1 MQRKQLGWF
10 WVMLT
15 TMCLAYIAIPACA
28 VEKQI
33 SDEKVAVVNG
43 TVITQGDFDGEMV
56 RVNQQQTIIGRPFHE
71 SQLIDVK
78 KAVLESLINRELLYQ
93 ESQNHSVKVEDEAVL
108 EQFEIMKKRFPSE
121 DEFKAALLKMKISET
136 TLKSQMRKNMAIQQF
151 IDKEFVKKINVPE
164 KEVKAFYVSQ
174 PDSFKEPEQ
183 VRARH
188 ILIKLD
194 PGTDESKKAEARK
207 KLKGIHNR
215 LRKGEDFE
223 ALAKEYSKGPSGAKG
238 GDLGYFSRGQM
249 VKPFDEVAFGL
260 SPGKVSDIV
269 ETRFGY
275 HLIKVVDKKP
285 EGMMSYEEVKDKLQQ
300 YIKQQKVREQ
310 VNRSIENLKEKAK
323 VERFQEDNSIS

>member
-1 MQRKQLGWF
+1 MQIKQLRWF

-15 TMCLAYIAIPACA
+15 TMSLAYIAMPAFA

-33 SDEKVAVVNG
+33 SERKVAVVNG
-43 TVITQGDFDGEMV
+43 VVITQGDFDREMV
-56 RVNQQQTIIGRPFHE
+56 RVHRQQASMGRSFNE

-78 KAVLESLINRELLYQ
+78 KVVLETLINRELLYQ
-93 ESQNHSVKVEDEAVL
+93 ESQNQGVKIEDKAVV
-108 EQFEIMKKRFPSE
+108 EQFEIMKKRFSSE
-121 DEFKAALLKMKISET
+121 DEFKTALLKMKISET

-151 IDKEFVKKINVPE
+151 IDKEFVQKVKVPE
-164 KEVKAFYVSQ
+164 KEVKAFYVSR

-188 ILIKLD
+188 ILIKVD

-223 ALAKEYSKGPSGAKG
+223 ALAKEYSEGPSGARG

-249 VKPFDEVAFGL
+249 VKPFEEVAFGL
-260 SPGKVSDIV
+260 PPGKVSDIV

-275 HLIKVVDKKP
+275 HLIKVIDKKP
-285 EGMMSYEEVKDKLQQ
+285 EAMVSYEEVKDKLQQ
-300 YIKQQKVREQ
+300 YIKEQKVREQ
-310 VNRSIENLKEKAK
+310 INLNIEELRGKAK
-323 VERFQEDNSIS
+323 VERFLEGNSK

>member
-1 MQRKQLGWF
+1 MRIKQLGWY

-15 TMCLAYIAIPACA
+15 TIILVYIAMPACA

-43 TVITQGDFDGEMV
+43 AVITQGDFDREME
-56 RVNQQQTIIGRPFHE
+56 RVNQQQASIGRPFNE

-78 KAVLESLINRELLYQ
+78 KAILETLINRELLYQ
-93 ESQNHSVKVEDEAVL
+93 ESQKQSVKVEDKAVV

-151 IDKEFVKKINVPE
+151 IDKEFVQKINVPE

-183 VRARH
+183 VRAMH
-188 ILIKLD
+188 ILIKVD

-207 KLKGIHNR
+207 KLEGIQNR

-223 ALAKEYSKGPSGAKG
+223 ALAKEYSEGPSGPKG

-249 VKPFDEVAFGL
+249 VKPFDEAAFGL
-260 SPGKVSDIV
+260 SPGGVSDIV
-269 ETRFGY
+269 ETQFGY

-285 EGMMSYEEVKDKLQQ
+285 EGMMRYEEVKDRLQQ

-310 VNRSIENLKEKAK
+310 VNLSIENLKEKAK
-323 VERFQEDNSIS
+323 VERFQEDKSIS

>member
-1 MQRKQLGWF
+1 MRIKQLGWY

-15 TMCLAYIAIPACA
+15 TIILAYIAMPACA

-43 TVITQGDFDGEMV
+43 AVITQGDFDREME
-56 RVNQQQTIIGRPFHE
+56 RVNQQQASIGRPFNE

-78 KAVLESLINRELLYQ
+78 KAILETLINRELLYQ
-93 ESQNHSVKVEDEAVL
+93 ESQNHSVKVEDKAVV

-151 IDKEFVKKINVPE
+151 IDKEFVQKINVPE

-183 VRARH
+183 VRAMH
-188 ILIKLD
+188 ILIKVD

-207 KLKGIHNR
+207 KLEGIQNR

-223 ALAKEYSKGPSGAKG
+223 ALAKEYSEGPSAAKG
-238 GDLGYFSRGQM
+238 GDLGYFSKGQM
-249 VKPFDEVAFGL
+249 VKPFDEAAFGL
-260 SPGKVSDIV
+260 SPGGVSDIV
-269 ETRFGY
+269 ETQFGY

-310 VNRSIENLKEKAK
+310 VNLSIENLKEKAK

>member
-1 MQRKQLGWF
+1 MRIKQLGWY
-10 WVMLT
+10 WVMLAT
-15 TMCLAYIAIPACA
+15 IILTYIAMPACA

-43 TVITQGDFDGEMV
+43 TVITQGDFDREME
-56 RVNQQQTIIGRPFHE
+56 RVNQQQASIGRPFNE
-71 SQLIDVK
+71 SQLIDIK
-78 KAVLESLINRELLYQ
+78 KAILETLINRELLYQ
-93 ESQNHSVKVEDEAVL
+93 ESQNHSVKVEDKEVV
-108 EQFEIMKKRFPSE
+108 EQLEIMKKRFPSE

-151 IDKEFVKKINVPE
+151 IDKEFVQKINVPE

-183 VRARH
+183 VRASH
-188 ILIKLD
+188 ILIKVD

-207 KLKGIHNR
+207 KLEGIQNR

-223 ALAKEYSKGPSGAKG
+223 ALAKEYSEGPSGPKG

-249 VKPFDEVAFGL
+249 VKPFDEAAFGL
-260 SPGKVSDIV
+260 SPGGVSDIV
-269 ETRFGY
+269 ETQFGY

-285 EGMMSYEEVKDKLQQ
+285 EGMMSYEEVKDRLQQ

-310 VNRSIENLKEKAK
+310 VNLSIENLKEKAK
-323 VERFQEDNSIS
+323 VERFQEDKSIS

>member
-1 MQRKQLGWF
+1 MQIKQLGWY
-10 WVMLT
+10 WVMLAT
-15 TMCLAYIAIPACA
+15 IILTYIAMPACA

-43 TVITQGDFDGEMV
+43 TVITQGDFDREME
-56 RVNQQQTIIGRPFHE
+56 RVNQQQASIGRPFSE
-71 SQLIDVK
+71 SQLIDIK
-78 KAVLESLINRELLYQ
+78 KAILETLINRELLYQ
-93 ESQNHSVKVEDEAVL
+93 ESQNHSVKVEDKKVV
-108 EQFEIMKKRFPSE
+108 EQLEIMKKRFPSE

-151 IDKEFVKKINVPE
+151 IDKEFVQKINVPE

-183 VRARH
+183 VRAMH
-188 ILIKLD
+188 ILIKVD

-207 KLKGIHNR
+207 KLEGIQNR

-223 ALAKEYSKGPSGAKG
+223 ALAKEYSEGPSGPKG
-238 GDLGYFSRGQM
+238 GDLGYFSKGQM
-249 VKPFDEVAFGL
+249 VKPFDEAAFGL
-260 SPGKVSDIV
+260 SPGGVSDIV
-269 ETRFGY
+269 ETQFGY

-285 EGMMSYEEVKDKLQQ
+285 EGMMSYEEVKDRLQE

-310 VNRSIENLKEKAK
+310 VNQSIENWKEKAK
-323 VERFQEDNSIS
+323 VERFQEGNSIS